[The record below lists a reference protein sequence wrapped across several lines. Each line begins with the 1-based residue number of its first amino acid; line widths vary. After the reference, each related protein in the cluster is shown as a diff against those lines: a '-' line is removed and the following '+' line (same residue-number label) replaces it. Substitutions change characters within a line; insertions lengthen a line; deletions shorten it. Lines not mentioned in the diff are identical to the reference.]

1 MTKFSSFLVFL
12 FGILL
17 LLAVSFTIVQRF
29 LPKPPKTAA
38 ELFELPNSDLP
49 DLPIPPNEEFYFQLD
64 KLAESQNLDAV
75 RDYVTRE
82 FVPGRTIILAATHKG
97 ESSRRLM
104 IIDREVRRTNT
115 QGVTLL
121 DKAPIVP
128 RSSSNLRVG
137 PEVIMQTWTRPHV
150 TLPYYISVWGMETRP

>member
-17 LLAVSFTIVQRF
+17 LLAVGFTIMQRF
-29 LPKPPKTAA
+29 LSKPPKTAA
-38 ELFELPNSDLP
+38 EMFDMPKSDLP
-49 DLPIPPNEEFYFQLD
+49 DLPIPPNEEFYLNLD
-64 KLAESQNLDAV
+64 KLAESPNLDAV
-75 RDYVTRE
+75 RDYVERE
-82 FVPGRTIILAATHKG
+82 LVPGRTIILAPSHKS
-97 ESSRRLM
+97 ESSRKLM

-128 RSSSNLRVG
+128 RSSTNLRVG
-137 PEVIMQTWTRPHV
+137 PEVIMQTWPRPHAS
-150 TLPYYISVWGMETRP
+150 LPYYISVWCMETRS

>member
-17 LLAVSFTIVQRF
+17 LLAVGFTIVQRF

-38 ELFELPNSDLP
+38 EMFDLPKSDLP

-75 RDYVTRE
+75 RAYVERE
-82 FVPGRTIILAATHKG
+82 LVPGRTIILAPAHQS
-97 ESSRRLM
+97 ESSRKLL
-104 IIDREVRRTNT
+104 IIDREVRRTNA

-128 RSSSNLRVG
+128 RSSTNLKVG
-137 PEVIMQTWTRPHV
+137 PEVIMQTWTRPHA
-150 TLPYYISVWGMETRP
+150 TLPYYISVWGMKTRS